1 MSHAILALGVIHP
14 ALLGGLAVAAAPII
28 IHLLSRRRY
37 RRVSW
42 GAMQFLLEAER
53 RNRRRVRFEQLLLVT
68 LRCLA
73 MLLIALMIARP
84 FVQHGLVAALLGVRG
99 AVQRVVL
106 IDDSAS
112 LRYRAGVDIQFGEIK
127 AAATR
132 LLSWLR
138 QEAPDS
144 RVSVYLTSQPES
156 PLVSDARLSDE
167 DERRLARQI
176 AALECSHAAAR
187 PQRAV
192 ASIAQFLVAG
202 GSQADVY
209 VLSDFQRSDWL
220 RTAADA
226 RSVFAAL
233 DPLAASE
240 ALRVMLIGVGGGD
253 RDNLAVS
260 EARLERSR
268 PVAGVPALA
277 KVGLT
282 NFAVRPADDVQLVVE
297 IDGAPVPVDPV
308 PSIAPGATKTV
319 SVELAFPDTSE
330 FDVRISVA
338 GSDRYPEDDSRRIGA
353 SVGDALHV
361 LLVNG
366 QPSVDPYDDEV
377 FTLRSALA
385 PPGPFASG
393 MRVETIEPADLESAD
408 LGAADCVFL
417 CNVGTL
423 SDVQVELL
431 RRSVMGGR
439 GLVVFLGDGV
449 TDVAD
454 INRALWADGG
464 GILPR
469 PIARLV
475 DSPRPEGVGLRRVGT
490 HPLTTLF
497 PAGDE
502 SLTEY
507 VHFRRYFAVDA
518 PPPGA
523 DASAVLAVYDDADRT
538 PAILERSLGR
548 GKILLFTSTCD
559 LDWNDWARSVDGSY
573 VVTMLEIVQ
582 YVASDEIRGGPFV
595 AGEPLALEVSPE
607 NWQPHATFKSPL
619 YPDEPAVNVTAF
631 LSSSAPSDLVA
642 ITGPV
647 AAQLGMYRAELQ
659 RRSGRVETRLLAVN
673 PEPGE
678 SDLAVAAESELAHA
692 LGPIPYRFVTRAES
706 FLTGE
711 EKTRHELW
719 PTLLLSAVAL
729 LMCEQAL
736 AWWFGLARRTSS
748 PARRRSRA
756 ADPAP
761 AAVQG

>member
-1 MSHAILALGVIHP
+1 MSTAVLALGVLHP
-14 ALLGGLAVAAAPII
+14 ALLGGMAVAVTPII

-53 RNRRRVRFEQLLLVT
+53 RNRRRVQLEQLLLVT

-112 LRYRAGVDIQFGEIK
+112 LRYRAGVDVQFGEIK

-144 RVSVYLTSQPES
+144 RVSVYLTSRPES
-156 PLVSDARLSDE
+156 PLVADKRLGDD
-167 DERRLARQI
+167 DERLLARQI
-176 AALECSHAAAR
+176 AGLECSHAAAR
-187 PQRAV
+187 PQRTLGA
-192 ASIAQFLVAG
+192 IAQFLAAG
-202 GSQADVY
+202 AAQADVY

-220 RTAADA
+220 RNTAES

-233 DPLAASE
+233 DALAAAD
-240 ALRVMLIGVGGGD
+240 ALRVMLIGVGSGE
-253 RDNLAVS
+253 RENLAVS
-260 EARLERSR
+260 EARLERKR
-268 PVAGVPALA
+268 AVAGVPALA
-277 KVGLT
+277 TIGLT
-282 NFAVRPADDVQLVVE
+282 NHAPRPADDVQLIVE

-308 PSIAPGATKTV
+308 PSIAPGATRNV
-319 SVELAFPDTSE
+319 SVELAFPDASD
-330 FDVRISVA
+330 FDVRIGIA
-338 GSDRYPEDDSRRIGA
+338 GADRYPEDDARRIGV

-366 QPSVDPYDDEV
+366 QPSIDPYDDEV

-393 MRVETIEPADLESAD
+393 LRVETIEPADIESAD
-408 LGAADCVFL
+408 LNAADCVFL
-417 CNVGTL
+417 CNVGAL
-423 SDVQVELL
+423 NDVQVELL
-431 RRSVMGGR
+431 RRAVLGGR
-439 GLVVFLGDGV
+439 GLVIFLGDGV
-449 TDVAD
+449 SDVTDF
-454 INRALWADGG
+454 NRALWADGG

-469 PIARLV
+469 PVSRLV
-475 DSPRPEGVGLRRVGT
+475 DATRPEGVGLRRTGT
-490 HPLTTLF
+490 HPLTALF

-507 VHFRRYFAVDA
+507 VHFRRYLAVD
-518 PPPGA
+518 PPTPGS
-523 DASAVLAVYDDADRT
+523 DVAVLAVYDDAERT
-538 PAILERSLGR
+538 PAILERPLGR
-548 GKILLFTSTCD
+548 GKIVLLTSTCD

-573 VVTMLEIVQ
+573 VVTMLEVVQ
-582 YVASDEIRGGPFV
+582 YLAGDEIRGGPFV

-607 NWQPHATFKSPL
+607 MWQPHVTFKSPL
-619 YPDEPAVNVTAF
+619 YPDEPAVSVTATVAT
-631 LSSSAPSDLVA
+631 SGPSDVVE
-642 ITGPV
+642 IRGPL
-647 AAQLGMYRAELQ
+647 ASQLGVYRAELQ

-673 PEPGE
+673 PEPAE
-678 SDLAVAAESELAHA
+678 SDLSVATESELTQA
-692 LGPIPYRFVTRAES
+692 LGPIPFRYVTQAES

-711 EKTRHELW
+711 EKSRHELW

-736 AWWFGLARRTSS
+736 AWWFGLGHGLRGGPRR
-748 PARRRSRA
+748 ARA
-756 ADPAP
+756 AGPASP
-761 AAVQG
+761 TVGG